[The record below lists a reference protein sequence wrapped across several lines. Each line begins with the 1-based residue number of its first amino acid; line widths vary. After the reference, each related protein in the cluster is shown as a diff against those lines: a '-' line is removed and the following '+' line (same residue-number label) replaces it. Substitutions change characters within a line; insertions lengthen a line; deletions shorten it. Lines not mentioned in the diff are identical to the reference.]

1 MCASR
6 QSAFSFCQEVSCEAA
21 GEGSS
26 PSKRA
31 MKIRQAERFLKRIR
45 KYTAEE
51 KTLKNEDEKKEH
63 DSAADY
69 LTARLFGLAADRR
82 AAEIFVPGI
91 TVPNKVSGKP
101 LKIWVLSKSIFQCI
115 RAIL

>member
-1 MCASR
+1 
-6 QSAFSFCQEVSCEAA
+6 
-21 GEGSS
+21 
-26 PSKRA
+26 

-69 LTARLFGLAADRR
+69 LTASLFGLATDRR
-82 AAEIFVPGI
+82 AAEILVPGI
-91 TVPNKVSGKP
+91 TVCNKVYGKAS
-101 LKIWVLSKSIFQCI
+101 KVCVLTKSIFQCI